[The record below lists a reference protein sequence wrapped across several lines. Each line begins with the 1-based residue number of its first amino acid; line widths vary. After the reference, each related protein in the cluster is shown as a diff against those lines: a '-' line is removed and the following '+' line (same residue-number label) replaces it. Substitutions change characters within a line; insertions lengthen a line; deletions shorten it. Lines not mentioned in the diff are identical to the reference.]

1 MPIDAELEQAW
12 AALQADPDRPQG
24 LRTFPITISG
34 TGRVRAACA
43 FPGGEEA
50 ILVDLS
56 GIQWPQ
62 PLELPR
68 GDGFVVSRLP
78 DSEGVGLVLV
88 RRPTANVALFTL
100 MAADVV
106 RGLEPLGGV
115 APARRLRWVVERV
128 RAWQAFMSRGAD
140 PRLGP
145 EAERGLIGELAWLGR
160 MLDAGVAPPLAVGAW
175 RAPERGLHDFDHAP
189 LGAIEVKSAVG
200 GPGFPVTV
208 TSLEQLDAD
217 RRQPLALVGVRLRPD
232 PGALTLPEQAAALLG
247 RLAADDPTAAA
258 LAANRLVQVGLLPG
272 TEGAYIARYAIGEVL
287 LVPVVAQFPAL
298 TPASVPA
305 TVVGAQYVLN
315 LDALRDRSVDPQAYL
330 ISNGWVADGRA

>member
-12 AALQADPDRPQG
+12 AALRADPDRPQG
-24 LRTFPITISG
+24 LRTFPVAISG
-34 TGRVRAACA
+34 AGRVRAACA

-50 ILVDLS
+50 VLVDLS
-56 GIQWPQ
+56 GIQWPH
-62 PLELPR
+62 PMELPR

-78 DSEGVGLVLV
+78 ESDGVGLVLV
-88 RRPTANVALFTL
+88 RRSTANLALFTL

-106 RGLEPLGGV
+106 RGLDPLGDL
-115 APARRLRWVVERV
+115 APALRLRWVVERV
-128 RAWQAFMSRGAD
+128 RAWQAFMSRSAD

-145 EAERGLIGELAWLGR
+145 EAERGLIGELAWIGR

-208 TSLEQLDAD
+208 ASLEQLDPT
-217 RRQPLALVGVRLRPD
+217 RRQPLAMVGVRLRPD
-232 PGALTLPEQAAALLG
+232 PASLTLPERAAALLK
-247 RLAADDPTAAA
+247 RLEAQDPTAAA

-272 TEGAYIARYAIGEVL
+272 TEAAYVARYAVGEVL
-287 LVPVVAQFPAL
+287 LVPVVEPFPAL
-298 TPASVPA
+298 TPGSVPS
-305 TVVGAQYVLN
+305 TVLGAQYVLN
-315 LDALRDRSVDPQAYL
+315 LDALRERSADPLAYL